1 MLTGQ
6 DKGGWVG
13 FKLGVSWRVFVL
25 FGRGGYSVLLFKM
38 SVSWLTLHCCCIAL
52 ESVMLLFFV
61 VQVVLVTFESVF
73 KLRSGV
79 WCIGIEVVLSPLFV
93 MPVLF
98 FTDPAVMMMEK

>member
-1 MLTGQ
+1 
-6 DKGGWVG
+6 
-13 FKLGVSWRVFVL
+13 
-25 FGRGGYSVLLFKM
+25 
-38 SVSWLTLHCCCIAL
+38 
-52 ESVMLLFFV
+52 MLLFFV